1 MLVIEGLALTYDRR
15 ANLNKA
21 TRIAGLVVVLA
32 AGAAMHTGASAQAYP
47 GKPVRI
53 IVPYPA
59 GIGFDVLVRAMA
71 QDMSKSVGQPVLV
84 ENRPGVSTIVGAEAA
99 PDGYTTCVVSRD
111 TLSFNPAL
119 RPKLPYD
126 PVKDFDVV
134 APLVFQ
140 TSVLAI
146 NAAVPANNVQELV
159 ALARAK
165 PGALNYGSIG
175 PGSVTHM
182 FLEVL
187 KIKNGVDIVHVPFN
201 GPAPLVNALVG
212 NQMQIAYF
220 SAASTVGHIKGGKLR
235 ALAVS
240 GNRRSPLLPDV
251 PAVSEL
257 GIADIDDR
265 VWYAM
270 LMPVGSPKDA
280 IARMNAEVGKL
291 YSNAVFRDERL
302 IGQGWEPITDSVEQ
316 FQRFIIAN
324 RKVGAEMVKISGA
337 KVE

>member
-1 MLVIEGLALTYDRR
+1 M
-15 ANLNKA
+15 NKA
-21 TRIAGLVVVLA
+21 ARYAGMALMLA
-32 AGAAMHTGASAQAYP
+32 GGAAISIQAAAQAYP
-47 GKPVRI
+47 TRPVRI

-84 ENRPGVSTIVGAEAA
+84 ENRPGVSTIVGAEACAKAA

-119 RPKLPYD
+119 RPNLPYD
-126 PVKDFDVV
+126 PVRDFDLV

-146 NAAVPANNVQELV
+146 NAAVPANSVQDLIS
-159 ALARAK
+159 LARAK

-187 KIKNGVDIVHVPFN
+187 KMKNGLNIVHVPFN

-212 NQMQIAYF
+212 NQVQITYF
-220 SAASTVGHIKGGKLR
+220 SAASTVGQIKGGKLR

-240 GNRRSPLLPDV
+240 GNKRSPLLPDV

-280 IARMNAEVGKL
+280 AARLNAEVGKL
-291 YSNAVFRDERL
+291 YTNAVFRDERL
-302 IGQGWEPITDSVEQ
+302 IGQGWEPISDTVEQ
-316 FQRFIIAN
+316 FQKFIIAD
-324 RKVGAEMVKISGA
+324 RKIGAEMVKISGA